1 MKRSLWVLALCGFSL
16 QVLADQSS
24 TETVNQTDPVAVDT
38 VETYTYDSHP
48 DISRVISISPTPN
61 VCGVVPARMT
71 YEGSHG
77 QRHVMRYQ
85 VMANGCGN
93 S

>member
-1 MKRSLWVLALCGFSL
+1 MKRSLWILALCGFSTL
-16 QVLADQSS
+16 VLAEESS
-24 TETVNQTDPVAVDT
+24 TRTASQTAPAALEA

-48 DISRVISISPTPN
+48 DIARVISISPTPN
-61 VCGVVPARMT
+61 VCKVVPARMT
-71 YEGSHG
+71 YEDSQGH
-77 QRHVMRYQ
+77 RHVMSYQ